1 MLLTD
6 TPPEN
11 MTAKGHENH
20 TGIGHFE
27 SIQKKNHDT
36 LAYKY
41 TRELP
46 GNALVNISN
55 W

>member
-6 TPPEN
+6 TPPPEN

-27 SIQKKNHDT
+27 SIQKRRKKNMIG
-36 LAYKY
+36 LQK
-41 TRELP
+41 P
-46 GNALVNISN
+46 MNQSM
-55 W
+55 

>member
-6 TPPEN
+6 TPPPEN

-27 SIQKKNHDT
+27 SVQKKKKHDSFSKT
-36 LAYKY
+36 HESKY
-41 TRELP
+41 VVDADL
-46 GNALVNISN
+46 
-55 W
+55 

>member
-6 TPPEN
+6 TPPPEN

-27 SIQKKNHDT
+27 SIQKKRKKHESFSKT
-36 LAYKY
+36 Y
-41 TRELP
+41 E
-46 GNALVNISN
+46 SN
-55 W
+55 VVDAVL